1 LFSVFVCAFVAHKR
15 ISAGELGGGR
25 QAQGGRP
32 VVQREA
38 RSSRGTGQE
47 HDVQGQGIVRL

>member
-1 LFSVFVCAFVAHKR
+1 LFSVFVCALVAHKR
-15 ISAGELGGGR
+15 ISAGELSGGR
-25 QAQGGRP
+25 QAQRGRP

-47 HDVQGQGIVRL
+47 YDVQGQGIVRL